1 MTKTIIN
8 LLMLLFILAGC
19 SKANEDERED
29 KKDDFVLTDFNNYS
43 IPILVTDAL
52 GNNLL
57 DPKTPHNLLKEEI
70 KVIYKGE
77 EFKRMNVNQPGTRFN
92 MPAPLAL
99 RTRLYTVSGYSGDLF
114 MMAFGEFGSGNYQ
127 DESFT
132 IHWADG
138 TEDIIK
144 FDMYTTSENKKAPT
158 VHITFYLNGE
168 KWTSSKP
175 ITIIRPKV
183 G

>member
-1 MTKTIIN
+1 MTKIVVN
-8 LLMLLFILAGC
+8 LLMLLFILGGC

-29 KKDDFVLTDFNNYS
+29 KKDDIVLTDFSNYS
-43 IPILVTDAL
+43 IPILVTDVL

-70 KVIYKGE
+70 KVIYKKK
-77 EFKRMNVNQPGTRFN
+77 EFKRMNVNQPETRFN

-99 RTRLYTVSGYSGDLF
+99 RTQFYTLSEYSDKQF
-114 MMAFGEFGSGNYQ
+114 MLVFGEFGSGNYH

-138 TEDIIK
+138 TEDTIK
-144 FDMYTTSENKKAPT
+144 FDIYTIRENKKAST

-183 G
+183 E